1 MMGEMIRLNID
12 LNCDLGESFG
22 TYTKGNDHKIL
33 EKITSAN
40 IACGF
45 HAGDPQIM
53 RKTVSLALKNGVK
66 IGAHPG
72 YHDLEGF
79 GRRNMDVSPDEIYSL
94 ILYQIGA
101 LYGVVKA
108 QCGHLSHVKPHGALY
123 NRAAKDKAAAR
134 AIAQAV
140 FDFDSSLTLFG
151 LANSEMIT
159 AGNEIGLRTASEV
172 FADRTYQNDGTL
184 TPRSQEGA
192 VIHDEEQA
200 LSQVVRMV
208 KEKKV
213 ITLDGFEIPISAD
226 TVCLHG
232 DNEKALAFADKII
245 DGLQN

>member
-1 MMGEMIRLNID
+1 LNID

-22 TYTKGNDHKIL
+22 TYTKGNDQKIL

-53 RKTVSLALKNGVK
+53 RRTVSLALKNGVK

-72 YHDLEGF
+72 YPDLEGF
-79 GRRNMDVSPDEIYSL
+79 GRRNMDISPDEIYSL

-101 LYGVVKA
+101 LYGSVKA
-108 QCGHLSHVKPHGALY
+108 QGGHLSHVKPHGALY
-123 NRAAKDKAAAR
+123 NRAARDKAAAR

-140 FDFDSSLTLFG
+140 FDFDRSLTLFG

-159 AGNEIGLRTASEV
+159 AGNDIGLQTASEV
-172 FADRTYQNDGTL
+172 FADRTYQSDGSL
-184 TPRSQEGA
+184 TPRTKEGA

-213 ITLDGFEIPISAD
+213 ISIDGVEIPINAD

-245 DGLQN
+245 KVLHN

>member
-1 MMGEMIRLNID
+1 LNID

-22 TYTKGNDHKIL
+22 TYTKGNDQKIL

-45 HAGDPQIM
+45 HAGDPQTM
-53 RKTVSLALKNGVK
+53 RRTVSLALKNGVK

-72 YHDLEGF
+72 YPDIEGF
-79 GRRNMDVSPDEIYSL
+79 GRRNMDISPDEIYSL
-94 ILYQIGA
+94 ILYQTGA

-108 QCGHLSHVKPHGALY
+108 QGGHLSHVKPHGALY
-123 NRAAKDKAAAR
+123 NRAATDKAAAR
-134 AIAQAV
+134 AISQAV
-140 FDFDSSLTLFG
+140 FDFDRSLTLFG

-172 FADRTYQNDGTL
+172 FADRTYQSDGSL
-184 TPRSQEGA
+184 TPRTKEGA

-200 LSQVVRMV
+200 LSQVVKMV
-208 KEKKV
+208 NEKKV
-213 ITLDGFEIPISAD
+213 ISIDGVEIPISAD

-232 DNEKALAFADKII
+232 DNEKALAFADKIVKV
-245 DGLQN
+245 LHN

>member
-1 MMGEMIRLNID
+1 MKID

-22 TYTKGNDHKIL
+22 TYTKGNDQKIL

-72 YHDLEGF
+72 YPDLEGF
-79 GRRNMDVSPDEIYSL
+79 GRRNMDIPPDEIYSL
-94 ILYQIGA
+94 TLYQIGA

-108 QCGHLSHVKPHGALY
+108 QGGRLSHVKAHGALY

-140 FDFDSSLTLFG
+140 FDFDPYLTLFG

-213 ITLDGFEIPISAD
+213 ITLDGFQIPITAD

-245 DGLQN
+245 KQLQS